1 MSASSDV
8 VTVILAIPLFV
19 LYAQVKMLGKG
30 SPAGFVVTS
39 TTSWV
44 IAPHNSFGVT
54 ELTRLFGIFHESA
67 NGSPPIL

>member
-1 MSASSDV
+1 MSAISEDA
-8 VTVILAIPLFV
+8 TVILAYPLFV
-19 LYAQVKMLGKG
+19 LCAQVKMLGKA

-44 IAPHNSFGVT
+44 IIPHNSFGVI
-54 ELTRLFGIFHESA
+54 ELTRLFGIFQASA

>member
-1 MSASSDV
+1 MSAISELA
-8 VTVILAIPLFV
+8 TVILAIPFAE
-19 LYAQVKMLGKG
+19 LYAHVKMLGKG
-30 SPAGFVVTS
+30 SPAEFVVTS

-44 IAPHNSFGVT
+44 ITPHNSFGVT